1 MLLVLEVLRVF
12 ESSSLHFFLVAFFTE
27 K

>member
-1 MLLVLEVLRVF
+1 MLFVLEVLRVF
-12 ESSSLHFFLVAFFTE
+12 ESSMLHFFVVAFFTE